1 MGRNQRIGLL
11 VAALVIVVVAV
22 ILIGS
27 GGSDNTE
34 KTASGPQ
41 TVTVVNG
48 KPDGG
53 VKTITYNKGDTVDLT
68 VKSDTADEI
77 HIHGYDLHKDVEK
90 GGSVHFTFP
99 ASIDG
104 KFVVELENAG
114 EQIASLQVQP

>member
-11 VAALVIVVVAV
+11 VGAVAIIVVAV
-22 ILIGS
+22 ILIG
-27 GGSDNTE
+27 GGSDDKT

-48 KPDGG
+48 KPEGG
-53 VKTITYNKGDTVDLT
+53 IKTITYNKGDTVDLT

-77 HIHGYDLHKDVEK
+77 HIHGYDLHKDVKK

-104 KFVVELENAG
+104 KFVIELEDAG
-114 EQIASLQVQP
+114 QQIASLQVEP

>member
-11 VAALVIVVVAV
+11 VGAVVIVVIAV
-22 ILIGS
+22 IVIG
-27 GGSDNTE
+27 GGSDDTT

-53 VKTITYNKGDTVDLT
+53 VKTITYKKGDTVDLT

-90 GGSVHFTFP
+90 GGTVHFTFP

-104 KFVVELENAG
+104 KFVVELEAKG
-114 EQIASLQVQP
+114 EQIASLQVEP

>member
-11 VAALVIVVVAV
+11 LAALVIVVVAA

-27 GGSDNTE
+27 GGGDSSD

-48 KPDGG
+48 KAEGG
-53 VKTITYNKGDTVDLT
+53 IKKITYKKGDTVDLT

-77 HIHGYDLHKDVEK
+77 HIHGYDLHKDVTK

-99 ASIDG
+99 ASLDG
-104 KFVVELENAG
+104 TFVIELENAG
-114 EQIASLQVQP
+114 QQIASLQVEP

>member
-11 VAALVIVVVAV
+11 VGAVVIVVVAV
-22 ILIGS
+22 IVIGS
-27 GGSDNTE
+27 GGSDSSD

-48 KPDGG
+48 KADGG
-53 VKTITYNKGDTVDLT
+53 IKTITYKKGDTVDLT

-77 HIHGYDLHKDVEK
+77 HIHGYDLHKDVPK

-99 ASIDG
+99 AAIDG

-114 EQIASLQVQP
+114 QQIASLQVEP

>member
-11 VAALVIVVVAV
+11 VAAVVIVVIAAIV
-22 ILIGS
+22 IGS
-27 GGSDNTE
+27 GGGSSD

-53 VKTITYNKGDTVDLT
+53 IKTLNYNKGDTVDLT

-77 HIHGYDLHKDVEK
+77 HIHGYDLHKDVPK

-114 EQIASLQVQP
+114 QQIASLQVEP

>member
-11 VAALVIVVVAV
+11 VGAVVIVVIAV
-22 ILIGS
+22 VLIG
-27 GGSDNTE
+27 GGSDDKT

-48 KPDGG
+48 KPQGG

-68 VKSDTADEI
+68 VRSDTADEI
-77 HIHGYDLHKDVEK
+77 HIHGYDVHKDVGK
-90 GGSVHFTFP
+90 GGSVHFSFP

-104 KFVVELENAG
+104 RFVVELENKG
-114 EQIASLQVQP
+114 EQIASLQVEP

>member
-11 VAALVIVVVAV
+11 VGAVVIVVIAV
-22 ILIGS
+22 ILIG
-27 GGSDNTE
+27 GGSDDET

-41 TVTVVNG
+41 TVTVVDG
-48 KPDGG
+48 KPEGG
-53 VKTITYNKGDTVDLT
+53 VKTITYKKGDTVDLT

-77 HIHGYDLHKDVEK
+77 HIHGYDLMKDVEK

-104 KFVVELENAG
+104 KFVVELEDAG
-114 EQIASLQVQP
+114 EQIASLQVEP

>member
-11 VAALVIVVVAV
+11 VGAVVIVVIAV
-22 ILIGS
+22 LLIG
-27 GGSDNTE
+27 GGDDKT

-90 GGSVHFTFP
+90 GGSVRFSFP

-104 KFVVELENAG
+104 KFVVELEDAG
-114 EQIASLQVQP
+114 EQIASLQVEP

>member
-11 VAALVIVVVAV
+11 AGAVVIVVIAV
-22 ILIGS
+22 SVIG
-27 GGSDNTE
+27 GGSSDKT

-48 KPDGG
+48 KPQGG
-53 VKTITYNKGDTVDLT
+53 VKTITYKKGDTVDLT
-68 VKSDTADEI
+68 VRSDTADEI
-77 HIHGYDLHKDVEK
+77 HIHGYDLHKDVTK

-104 KFVVELENAG
+104 KFVIELENKG
-114 EQIASLQVQP
+114 EQIASLQVEP

>member
-11 VAALVIVVVAV
+11 AAAVVIVVIAV

-27 GGSDNTE
+27 GGDDKT

-48 KPDGG
+48 KPEGG
-53 VKTITYNKGDTVDLT
+53 VKTLTYKKGDTVDLT

-77 HIHGYDLHKDVEK
+77 HIHGYDFHKDVAK
-90 GGSVHFTFP
+90 GGSAHFSFP
-99 ASIDG
+99 AKIDG
-104 KFVVELENAG
+104 KFVIELENAG
-114 EQIASLQVQP
+114 EQIASLQVEP

>member
-11 VAALVIVVVAV
+11 VAAVVIVVVAV

-27 GGSDNTE
+27 GGSDNND

-53 VKTITYNKGDTVDLT
+53 VKTITYKKGDPVDLT

-114 EQIASLQVQP
+114 EQIASLQVEP

>member
-11 VAALVIVVVAV
+11 AGAVAVVVIAV
-22 ILIGS
+22 ILIG
-27 GGSDNTE
+27 GGSDDKT

-53 VKTITYNKGDTVDLT
+53 VKTITYKKGDTVDLT

-77 HIHGYDLHKDVEK
+77 HIHGYDLHKDVTK

-104 KFVVELENAG
+104 KFVVELEAKG
-114 EQIASLQVQP
+114 EQIASLQVEP

>member
-11 VAALVIVVVAV
+11 AGALVVVVIAV
-22 ILIGS
+22 IVIG
-27 GGSDNTE
+27 GGGDDKT

-53 VKTITYNKGDTVDLT
+53 VKTITYKKGDTVDLT
-68 VKSDTADEI
+68 VESDTADEI
-77 HIHGYDLHKDVEK
+77 HIHGYDLHKDVAK

-104 KFVVELENAG
+104 KFVVELEAKG
-114 EQIASLQVQP
+114 EQIASLQVEP

>member
-1 MGRNQRIGLL
+1 MGRNQRIALL
-11 VAALVIVVVAV
+11 VAAVVVVV
-22 ILIGS
+22 IAAIVIGS
-27 GGSDNTE
+27 GGSDSKD

-48 KPDGG
+48 KPEGG

-77 HIHGYDLHKDVEK
+77 HIHGYDLHKDVTK

-114 EQIASLQVQP
+114 EQIASLQVEP

>member
-11 VAALVIVVVAV
+11 VAAVVIVVVAV
-22 ILIGS
+22 ILIG
-27 GGSDNTE
+27 GGSNDSTD

-48 KPDGG
+48 KADGG
-53 VKTITYNKGDTVDLT
+53 IKTITYKKGDTVDLT
-68 VKSDTADEI
+68 VKSDSADEI
-77 HIHGYDLHKDVEK
+77 HIHGYDLHKDVTK

-114 EQIASLQVQP
+114 QQIASLQVEP

>member
-11 VAALVIVVVAV
+11 VAAVAIVVIAAIV
-22 ILIGS
+22 IGA
-27 GGSDNTE
+27 GGSDSKD

-53 VKTITYNKGDTVDLT
+53 VKTITYKKGDTVDLT

-77 HIHGYDLHKDVEK
+77 HIHGYDLHKDVTK

-114 EQIASLQVQP
+114 EQIASLQVEP

>member
-11 VAALVIVVVAV
+11 AAAVVIVVIAV
-22 ILIGS
+22 IAIG
-27 GGSDNTE
+27 GGSDDK

-53 VKTITYNKGDTVDLT
+53 VKTITYKKGDTVDLT
-68 VKSDTADEI
+68 VRSDTADEI
-77 HIHGYDLHKDVEK
+77 HIHGYDVHKDVGK
-90 GGSVHFTFP
+90 GGSVHFSFP
-99 ASIDG
+99 AKIDG

-114 EQIASLQVQP
+114 EQIASLQVEP

>member
-11 VAALVIVVVAV
+11 VAAVAIVVIAV
-22 ILIGS
+22 ILIG
-27 GGSDNTE
+27 GGGDDDND

-48 KPDGG
+48 KPEGG
-53 VKTITYNKGDTVDLT
+53 IKTLTYKKGDTVDLT

-104 KFVVELENAG
+104 RFVVELEDAG
-114 EQIASLQVQP
+114 EQIASLQVEP

>member
-11 VAALVIVVVAV
+11 AGAVVIIV
-22 ILIGS
+22 IAIIAIG
-27 GGSDNTE
+27 GGSDTK

-53 VKTITYNKGDTVDLT
+53 VKTITYKKGDTVDLT

-77 HIHGYDLHKDVEK
+77 HIHGYDVHKDVEK
-90 GGSVHFTFP
+90 GGIVHFTFP

-104 KFVVELENAG
+104 KFVVELEAKG
-114 EQIASLQVQP
+114 EQIASLQVEP

>member
-11 VAALVIVVVAV
+11 VAAVVIVVVAV
-22 ILIGS
+22 ILIG
-27 GGSDNTE
+27 GGSNDSTD

-48 KPDGG
+48 KSDGG
-53 VKTITYNKGDTVDLT
+53 IKTITYKKGDTVDLT

-77 HIHGYDLHKDVEK
+77 HIHGYDLHKDVPK

-114 EQIASLQVQP
+114 QQIASLQVEP

>member
-11 VAALVIVVVAV
+11 AAAVVIVVIAV
-22 ILIGS
+22 IAIG
-27 GGSDNTE
+27 GGSDDK

-53 VKTITYNKGDTVDLT
+53 VKTITYRKGDTVDLT
-68 VKSDTADEI
+68 VRSDTADEI
-77 HIHGYDLHKDVEK
+77 HIHGYDVHKDVEK
-90 GGSVHFTFP
+90 GGSVHFSFP
-99 ASIDG
+99 AKIDG

-114 EQIASLQVQP
+114 EQIASLQVEP

>member
-11 VAALVIVVVAV
+11 AAAVVIVVIAV
-22 ILIGS
+22 IAIG
-27 GGSDNTE
+27 GGSDDK

-53 VKTITYNKGDTVDLT
+53 VKTITYKKGDTVDLT
-68 VKSDTADEI
+68 VRSDTADEI
-77 HIHGYDLHKDVEK
+77 HIHGYDVHKDVEK
-90 GGSVHFTFP
+90 GGSVHFSFP
-99 ASIDG
+99 AKIDG

-114 EQIASLQVQP
+114 EQIASLQVEP